1 MIAEPHAF
9 VARRSGLAPSRVL
22 GPVWIAVSLGLLL
35 WSVRAAGAGA
45 VADAV
50 SRVGVSFV
58 VVLTLG
64 GLRFLAR
71 AAAWRLC
78 LVHPSELPLTS
89 AFSAVVSGNAI
100 GSVTPL
106 GALVGEPSKVFV
118 LSADRRTREA
128 GAALAVEN
136 LCYILSVL
144 VVIAIGAALLLIP
157 FGRSAVIA
165 LLVFATAGSAAIGL
179 AAAFVPRR
187 LRTLPAFARAL
198 ADAFW
203 TPRGRLMRIAALEAV
218 FHVAAVAEVSVV
230 VSAMAGLHLSVV
242 SAAILEVTNR
252 VTTILFHF
260 VPMRLG
266 VDEALSGMTAQ
277 WLRLGAPVG
286 VGLAVVRKG
295 RILCWSAIGL
305 ALALVRKR

>member
-9 VARRSGLAPSRVL
+9 VARRRGLAPPRVL
-22 GPVWIAVSLGLLL
+22 GPVWIAASLGLLL

-58 VVLTLG
+58 VVVTLG

-78 LVHPSELPLTS
+78 LAHPSELPLAS

-106 GALVGEPSKVFV
+106 GALVAEPSKVFV

-128 GAALAVEN
+128 AAALAVEN
-136 LCYILSVL
+136 LCYFLSVL
-144 VVIAIGAALLLIP
+144 VVIAIGAGLLLMP
-157 FGRSAVIA
+157 FGRYAAIAV
-165 LLVFATAGSAAIGL
+165 LVVATAGSAAIGL

-187 LRTLPAFARAL
+187 LRTLRFARAV
-198 ADAFW
+198 ADASW

-218 FHVAAVAEVSVV
+218 FHVAAVAEISVV

-295 RILCWSAIGL
+295 RILCWSAIGF
-305 ALALVRKR
+305 ALAFVQKR